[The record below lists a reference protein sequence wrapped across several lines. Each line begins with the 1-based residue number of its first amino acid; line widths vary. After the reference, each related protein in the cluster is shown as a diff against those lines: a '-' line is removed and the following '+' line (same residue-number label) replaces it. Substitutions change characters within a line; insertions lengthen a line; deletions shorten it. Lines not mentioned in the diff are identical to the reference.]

1 MFLFLFLFSE
11 EARKGKKKKDSD
23 KPDSFVEKM
32 VAHLMKNL
40 LVRVHQAVTLCSS
53 IE

>member
-1 MFLFLFLFSE
+1 MFLFLSSE
-11 EARKGKKKKDSD
+11 EARKGKKKKKDSD

-40 LVRVHQAVTLCSS
+40 LVRVYQAAASS